1 MLDSLKK
8 KNLKNKFLPK
18 VCYLQFWQQFLQ
30 ENIGW
35 HQTSVWALFV
45 HCPGFLHLQAE
56 SKANQ
61 AGLAAN
67 FCVFQGHWPTKNRWC
82 WQGWNKKRSIKSK
95 DIWGR
100 KKWLFPNAKW
110 RSQIDSLALANKNKI
125 NLNEKVNDKSIKGL
139 NLIYQGQDSFYWLFY
154 PSDANVCSTKAMSW
168 PILLLV
174 LKT

>member
-1 MLDSLKK
+1 MRSNFQISHITFSSLLCLFKRNK
-8 KNLKNKFLPK
+8 IPEFQKYGIWNVGFIKEKNLKNKFLPK

-45 HCPGFLHLQAE
+45 HCLRFLRLLAE

-82 WQGWNKKRSIKSK
+82 WQGWNKK
-95 DIWGR
+95 
-100 KKWLFPNAKW
+100 
-110 RSQIDSLALANKNKI
+110 
-125 NLNEKVNDKSIKGL
+125 KVNKVKR
-139 NLIYQGQDSFYWLFY
+139 YMR
-154 PSDANVCSTKAMSW
+154 A
-168 PILLLV
+168 
-174 LKT
+174 

>member
-1 MLDSLKK
+1 MADIKPQFEL
-8 KNLKNKFLPK
+8 FLSTVFASFAYRLNQRRIRQTLQPIS
-18 VCYLQFWQQFLQ
+18 VC
-30 ENIGW
+30 
-35 HQTSVWALFV
+35 
-45 HCPGFLHLQAE
+45 
-56 SKANQ
+56 SKATGRQ
-61 AGLAAN
+61 RIGGVGKAEI
-67 FCVFQGHWPTKNRWC
+67 
-82 WQGWNKKRSIKSK
+82 KKRSIKSK